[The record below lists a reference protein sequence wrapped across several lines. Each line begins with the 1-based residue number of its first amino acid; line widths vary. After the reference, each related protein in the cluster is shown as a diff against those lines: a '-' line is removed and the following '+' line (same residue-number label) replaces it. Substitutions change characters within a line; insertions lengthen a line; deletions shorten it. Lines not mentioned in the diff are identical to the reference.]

1 MIRSILTAFV
11 LMALLVL
18 ISRVDGQDRP
28 SANPPDF
35 AKRGAP
41 AAEHERLQKLVG
53 TWTLTTGG
61 AKEKG
66 RAEYRSILGGRFVTE
81 EVKLPFGGF
90 TMEWLGV
97 YGYDKSKKQY
107 TAVWVDNMDTTTEI
121 AQGEADADGKV
132 LTFRGEH
139 TDPRTG
145 KPAAYVFRIT
155 RDGDTN
161 LTIEMIEGAREGKEG
176 TAFVIRGEKV
186 R

>member
-1 MIRSILTAFV
+1 MIRSTLV
-11 LMALLVL
+11 ALGIAALFVL
-18 ISRVDGQDRP
+18 ISRVDGQDRSSGGP
-28 SANPPDF
+28 ADF

-41 AAEHERLQKLVG
+41 SPEHQRLQHLVG
-53 TWTLTTGG
+53 TWTLAAAG

-66 RAEYRSILGGRFVTE
+66 KAEYRSILGGRFVTE
-81 EVKLPFGGF
+81 EVKLPLGGF
-90 TMEWLGV
+90 TMEWLGI
-97 YGYDKSKKQY
+97 YGYDKQKKQY

-121 AQGEADADGKV
+121 AQGEASAAGKV

-139 TDPRTG
+139 SNPHTG
-145 KPAAYVFRIT
+145 QPTSYVYRIT

-161 LTIEMIEGAREGKEG
+161 LTIEMIEGARDRKEG

>member
-1 MIRSILTAFV
+1 MIRSILTAFG
-11 LMALLVL
+11 LMALLIL

-28 SANPPDF
+28 STNPPDF

-41 AAEHERLQKLVG
+41 AAEHERLKKLVG
-53 TWTLTTGG
+53 AWTLTTAG

-66 RAEYRSILGGRFVTE
+66 RAEYKSILGGRFVTE

-90 TMEWLGV
+90 TMEWLGI
-97 YGYDKSKKQY
+97 YGYDKEKKQY
-107 TAVWVDNMDTTTEI
+107 TAVWVDNMDTTTET
-121 AQGEADADGKV
+121 ARGEAGADGKV

-139 TDPRTG
+139 TDPRSE
-145 KPAAYVFRIT
+145 KPTAYVYRIT
-155 RDGDTN
+155 RDGDSKI
-161 LTIEMIEGAREGKEG
+161 TIEMIEGSRDDKEG

>member
-1 MIRSILTAFV
+1 MVRSIV
-11 LMALLVL
+11 MALVITAIFVL

-28 SANPPDF
+28 SGGLSDF

-41 AAEHERLQKLVG
+41 APEHERLQRLVG
-53 TWTLTTGG
+53 KWTLTAGG

-66 RAEYRSILGGRFVTE
+66 TAEYRSILGGRFVTE
-81 EVKLPFGGF
+81 EIKVPVGRF

-97 YGYDKSKKQY
+97 YGYDKQKKQY

-121 AQGEADADGKV
+121 AQGEAGADGKV

-139 TDPRTG
+139 TDPHTG
-145 KPAAYVFRIT
+145 QPASYVYRIT
-155 RDGDTN
+155 RDGDAKI
-161 LTIEMIEGAREGKEG
+161 TIETIEVGRDGKEG
-176 TAFVIRGEKV
+176 AAFVIRGEKI